1 MSNLSRLAARKTV
14 PAAILERVALRL
26 VSWVHLVILLAA
38 GRGWRLP
45 SLVLV
50 PVRVGRLS

>member
-14 PAAILERVALRL
+14 PAAVLERVALRL